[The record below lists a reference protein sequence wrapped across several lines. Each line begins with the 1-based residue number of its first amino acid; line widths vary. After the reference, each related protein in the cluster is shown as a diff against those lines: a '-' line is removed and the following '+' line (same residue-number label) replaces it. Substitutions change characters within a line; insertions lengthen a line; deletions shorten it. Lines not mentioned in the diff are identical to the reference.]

1 MLRRALNVFT
11 SFGSVVFS
19 NPDPGFEQTGVA
31 DTLADSSFCSKFADS
46 VKSGC
51 VSTELKA
58 TGKFSPRAG
67 TGVNRPGYSKMNIR
81 KSKTSRWRAATLIAL
96 NLFMIAHIIQWRMMG
111 KTISP
116 IEPSETMYTLQQGF
130 VNAGFIFFTLAIA
143 ATLIFGR
150 FVCGWGC
157 HILALQDLCGWLLK
171 KMRLHPKPFRSRLLV
186 YVPLL
191 AALYMFVW
199 PTVYRLFSNPGHEPI
214 IAKFTNHLVT
224 TNFWLTFPSVAVAIP
239 FLFICGFVTVY
250 FLGQKGFCTYAC
262 PYGGFFGLADKFSPG
277 KIRVTPACN
286 QCGHCTATCTSNV
299 LVHAEVKQY
308 GMVVDPGCM
317 KCMDCVSVCPNDALY
332 FGFGKP
338 ALVAPKSNAVKRNYS
353 LTWPEE
359 ILAALVFLSSFLA
372 VRGVYAL
379 VPFLMALGCAAVTT
393 FLALKLWRLFRTRE
407 LSFYRFNLKSSGK
420 IHKAGWGFAVF
431 AAAWIGLNAH
441 CGWVRYHEFRGN
453 LAFDKIH
460 LADELA
466 LAQLNPTRWLNPADR
481 ENIQE
486 GKNHYLAA
494 SRAGLFVNAETLP
507 KLAWFEYLLGDPEE
521 SVQTLGKAASYQKN
535 ESKALSLY
543 YRGAIL
549 NRLGRYEEAQTS
561 LDAALAERDN
571 LILARQ
577 EKGES
582 LWQLGRRD
590 EAVAVWTDAVQRNAQ
605 LALANNELAGAA
617 RAAGKLEEAD
627 LYEKQADRFT
637 PSNPLYHWV
646 LGRRLQDL
654 GMTELADKHFK
665 QAEQLDPSG
674 QTHSQR

>member
-1 MLRRALNVFT
+1 
-11 SFGSVVFS
+11 
-19 NPDPGFEQTGVA
+19 
-31 DTLADSSFCSKFADS
+31 
-46 VKSGC
+46 
-51 VSTELKA
+51 
-58 TGKFSPRAG
+58 
-67 TGVNRPGYSKMNIR
+67 
-81 KSKTSRWRAATLIAL
+81 
-96 NLFMIAHIIQWRMMG
+96 MIAHIIQWRLMG

-116 IEPSETMYTLQQGF
+116 IEPSETMYTLQNGF
-130 VNAGFIFFTLAIA
+130 VNAGFIFFSLAIL

-171 KMRLHPKPFRSRLLV
+171 KMHLHPKPFRSRLLV
-186 YVPLL
+186 YVPLG

-199 PTVYRLFSNPGHEPI
+199 PVVYRLFWNPGHEPI
-214 IAKFTNHLVT
+214 IPKFTNHLVT
-224 TNFWLTFPSVAVAIP
+224 TNFWQTFPSVAVAIP

-338 ALVAPKSNAVKRNYS
+338 TLLAPKTNVIKRHYS

-359 ILAALVFLSSFLA
+359 IVGALVFLGSFLA

-393 FLALKLWRLFRTRE
+393 FVALKTWRLLRARE

-420 IHKAGWGFAVF
+420 MHKAGWVFVVF
-431 AAAWIGLNAH
+431 ACAWIGLNVH
-441 CGWVRYHEFRGN
+441 CAWVRYHEFLGN
-453 LAFDKIH
+453 VAFNKVH

-466 LAQLNPTRWLNPADR
+466 LAQLDPAHWLSPADR
-481 ENIQE
+481 QNIIQ
-486 GKNHYLAA
+486 GKQHYLAA
-494 SRAGLFVNAETLP
+494 SRTGLFVNNEALP
-507 KLAWFEYLLGDPEE
+507 KLAWLEYLLGDAEQ
-521 SVQTLGKAASYQKN
+521 SVQTLGTAAAHQKD

-549 NRLGRYEEAQTS
+549 NRLGRYDEARAT
-561 LDAALAERDN
+561 LDEALAERDN

-577 EKGES
+577 EKGEA

-590 EAVAVWTDAVQRNAQ
+590 EAVSVWTDAVQRNAS
-605 LALANNELAGAA
+605 LVLANNELAGAQRLLGNIEQA
-617 RAAGKLEEAD
+617 SAH
-627 LYEKQADRFT
+627 EKQADQFT
-637 PSNPLYHWV
+637 PNDKFYHWV

-654 GMTELADKHFK
+654 GMAELAEKHFQQAGQLGSLGTEL
-665 QAEQLDPSG
+665 PG
-674 QTHSQR
+674 QH

>member
-1 MLRRALNVFT
+1 
-11 SFGSVVFS
+11 
-19 NPDPGFEQTGVA
+19 
-31 DTLADSSFCSKFADS
+31 
-46 VKSGC
+46 
-51 VSTELKA
+51 
-58 TGKFSPRAG
+58 
-67 TGVNRPGYSKMNIR
+67 
-81 KSKTSRWRAATLIAL
+81 
-96 NLFMIAHIIQWRMMG
+96 MIAHIIQWRLMG
-111 KTISP
+111 RTVSP
-116 IEPSETMYTLQQGF
+116 IEPSETMYTLQNGF
-130 VNAGFIFFTLAIA
+130 VNAGFIFFTLAIL

-157 HILALQDLCGWLLK
+157 HILALQDFCGWLLK
-171 KMRLHPKPFRSRLLV
+171 KMGLHPKPFRSRLLV
-186 YVPLL
+186 YVPLA

-199 PTVYRLFSNPGHEPI
+199 PVAYRLFTKLGPEPI
-214 IAKFTNHLVT
+214 IPKFTNHLVT
-224 TNFWLTFPSVAVAIP
+224 TNFWATFPSVAVAIP

-338 ALVAPKSNAVKRNYS
+338 TLLAPKSNVIKRHYS

-359 ILAALVFLSSFLA
+359 IVSALVFLGSFLA

-393 FLALKLWRLFRTRE
+393 FLVLKTWRLLRARE

-420 IHKAGWGFAVF
+420 IHKAGFAF
-431 AAAWIGLNAH
+431 AAFACAWIGLNVH
-441 CGWVRYHEFRGN
+441 CGWVRYHEFFGN
-453 LAFDKIH
+453 IAFNKLH
-460 LADELA
+460 LPDEVA
-466 LAQLNPTRWLNPADR
+466 LAQLDPARWLSPADR
-481 ENIQE
+481 ENIGQ
-486 GKNHYLAA
+486 GKDHYLAA
-494 SRAGLFVNAETLP
+494 SRTGLFVNNEALP
-507 KLAWFEYLLGDPEE
+507 KLAWFQYLLGDAAQ
-521 SVQTLGKAASYQKN
+521 SVQTLQTAAAHQKD

-543 YRGAIL
+543 YRGTIL
-549 NRLGRYEEAQTS
+549 NRLGRHNEALAT
-561 LDAALAERDN
+561 LDEALAERDD

-582 LWQLGRRD
+582 LWLLDRRD
-590 EAVAVWTDAVQRNAQ
+590 EAVSVWTEAVQRNAR
-605 LALANNELAGAA
+605 LALVNNELAGAA
-617 RAAGKLEEAD
+617 RLSGKLEEANA
-627 LYEKQADRFT
+627 YEKQADQFT
-637 PSNPLYHWV
+637 PNDPFYHWI

-654 GMTELADKHFK
+654 GMTELAEKHLR
-665 QAEQLDPSG
+665 QADQVDPRNG
-674 QTHSQR
+674 MPHNR